1 MSWMHG
7 ETVTVYFRSGSGE
20 DEYGDPVETVTSQ
33 TVDNVLVMPVA
44 GDDLNDPVRPDG
56 VRVSYRLAFPKD
68 YTRTL
73 APGALRGSSVA
84 LTGRGMVQR
93 DAMRVSGE
101 PDRFKPCPTDW
112 DMLVYVGRT
121 DG

>member
-33 TVDNVLVMPVA
+33 SVDNVLVMPVA
-44 GDDLNDPVRPDG
+44 GEDLDDPVRPDG
-56 VRVSYRLAFPKD
+56 VRVSYRLAFPKA

-84 LTGRGMVQR
+84 LTGRGMAQR

-101 PDRFKPCPTDW
+101 PDRIEPCPTDW